1 MMAEVMAS
9 SLAEETAVMMVR
21 AMAHMS
27 AVSLV
32 EKTAHMKERMLD
44 C

>member
-9 SLAEETAVMMVR
+9 SLAEETAEMTVR